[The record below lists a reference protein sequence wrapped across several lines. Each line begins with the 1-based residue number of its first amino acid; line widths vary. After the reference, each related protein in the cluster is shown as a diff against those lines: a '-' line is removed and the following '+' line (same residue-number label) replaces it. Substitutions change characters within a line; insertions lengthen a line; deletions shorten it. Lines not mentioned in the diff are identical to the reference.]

1 MKHYLILITNKISE
15 WVDKH
20 LGYYLTNPANR
31 WRWEERQK
39 NKEL

>member
-1 MKHYLILITNKISE
+1 MKFLKTLLNNISE
-15 WVDKH
+15 WIDKH

-39 NKEL
+39 QKKS